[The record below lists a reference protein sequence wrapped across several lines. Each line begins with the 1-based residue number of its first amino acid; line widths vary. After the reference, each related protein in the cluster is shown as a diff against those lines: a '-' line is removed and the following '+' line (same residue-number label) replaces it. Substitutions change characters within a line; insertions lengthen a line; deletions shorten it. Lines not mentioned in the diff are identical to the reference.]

1 MVWWKCGWC
10 GLLKCVVLVQGGGLL
25 EGRASER
32 GLSCEIMAIWV
43 VLGSGDEMEKRFV
56 DREKR
61 GARRECGEELC
72 VDGVC

>member
-32 GLSCEIMAIWV
+32 GLSCEIMAIGVGLDW
-43 VLGSGDEMEKRFV
+43 G
-56 DREKR
+56 REKKWRRDLWTERR
-61 GARRECGEELC
+61 GVEGMWRI
-72 VDGVC
+72 VC